1 MSEVPGAGDGAG
13 GLTHLGGRSDVRVV
27 DVSAKEV
34 TVREATAAGRVLLAP
49 ETVAAL
55 RGDPD
60 AAVRLAKGDLEAVAT
75 TARLAG
81 LQAAKRTPDLVP
93 LCHPVG
99 LDAATVDVVLVD
111 AGVELTATVRT
122 TGRTGVEMEAL
133 TAVVGAALTVVDMTK
148 AVDRTAVVTDV
159 RVLSKTGG
167 RSGDHARGD
176 DHRAA
181 PRAAPSGRGASAAD
195 EGPSAVP
202 VPDPQAVPEGA
213 RAVVVT
219 VSDRAAA
226 GEREDRSGPAAAALL
241 DEAGLEV
248 ADVVVVPDDE
258 AQVADAV
265 REAAAHADL
274 VVTTG
279 GTGLG
284 PRDRTPEAVLS
295 LLERRADGLA
305 DVVRA
310 AGAEHV
316 PTAPLSR
323 GVAGTLGRC
332 LVVTLPGS
340 TGGVRDGVEALR
352 PLLGH
357 ALAQLRGG
365 GAHVE
370 VDAGGRGPDG
380 AAGPG
385 AGGPGAGGATAGS
398 TGRA

>member
-1 MSEVPGAGDGAG
+1 MSGPGGPPAGSAG
-13 GLTHLGGRSDVRVV
+13 PGDGLTHLGDSSDVRVV
-27 DVSAKEV
+27 DVSGKEV
-34 TVREATAAGRVLLAP
+34 TVRTATAAGRVLLAAA
-49 ETVAAL
+49 TVAAL
-55 RGDPD
+55 RGDAD
-60 AAVRLAKGDLEAVAT
+60 APVRLAKGDLDAVTT

-99 LDAATVDVVLVD
+99 LDGATVDVVLVD
-111 AGVELTATVRT
+111 DGVEIRATVRT

-133 TAVVGAALTVVDMTK
+133 AAVVGAALTVVDMTK

-159 RVLSKTGG
+159 RVLAKTGG
-167 RSGDHARGD
+167 RSGDWSRD
-176 DHRAA
+176 D
-181 PRAAPSGRGASAAD
+181 AAD
-195 EGPSAVP
+195 GGQGSPAGGARTPPAASDAASP
-202 VPDPQAVPEGA
+202 VPDPAAVPQGA
-213 RAVVVT
+213 LAVVVT

-248 ADVVVVPDDE
+248 TDVVVVPDDE

-265 REAAAHADL
+265 RQAAARADL

-310 AGAEHV
+310 AGADHV

-323 GVAGTLGRC
+323 GVAGTVGRC

-340 TGGVRDGVEALR
+340 TGGVRDGLEALR

-357 ALAQLRGG
+357 ALAQLRGE
-365 GAHVE
+365 GAHRE
-370 VDAGGRGPDG
+370 GPAGG
-380 AAGPG
+380 
-385 AGGPGAGGATAGS
+385 
-398 TGRA
+398 TG